1 MFRGEVGS
9 QMLHRAAVV
18 EAVVYFIT
26 SICSV
31 VGGLQLGLFA
41 SGFLAS
47 VLTKRQVDYVLDL
60 TSGFLCL
67 GAFGGDPVARND
79 L

>member
-1 MFRGEVGS
+1 
-9 QMLHRAAVV
+9 MLHRAAVV
-18 EAVVYFIT
+18 EAVVCFIS

-31 VGGLQLGLFA
+31 VGGLQLGPFA

-47 VLTKRQVDYVLDL
+47 VLTRWQVDYVLYL

-67 GAFGGDPVARND
+67 RAFDGNPVARND

>member
-1 MFRGEVGS
+1 
-9 QMLHRAAVV
+9 MLHRAAVV
-18 EAVVYFIT
+18 EAVVCFIT

-47 VLTKRQVDYVLDL
+47 VLTKRQVDYVLYL

-67 GAFGGDPVARND
+67 RAFGGDPVARND